1 MEKEQLLAVLM
12 AFKDGEINEQQIV
25 DHACNSIKKNVNTN
39 KVQKEVVRD
48 LRGLLIKQTLSE
60 NGLLLWRQLEN
71 PDINIPSRFFFG
83 L

>member
-1 MEKEQLLAVLM
+1 M

-25 DHACNSIKKNVNTN
+25 DHACISIKENVNAN

-71 PDINIPSRFFFG
+71 PDISIPGRFFLG

>member
-25 DHACNSIKKNVNTN
+25 DHACISIKENVNAN

-48 LRGLLIKQTLSE
+48 FRGLLIKQTLSE

-71 PDINIPSRFFFG
+71 PDISIPGRFFLG

>member
-1 MEKEQLLAVLM
+1 MEKEQLLAALM

-25 DHACNSIKKNVNTN
+25 DHACISIKENVNAN

-71 PDINIPSRFFFG
+71 PDISIPGRFFLG

>member
-1 MEKEQLLAVLM
+1 MEKEQLLAALM

-25 DHACNSIKKNVNTN
+25 DHACISIKENVNAN

-48 LRGLLIKQTLSE
+48 FRGLLIKQTLSE

-71 PDINIPSRFFFG
+71 PDISIPGRFFLG

>member
-25 DHACNSIKKNVNTN
+25 DHACISIKKNVNTN
-39 KVQKEVVRD
+39 KVRKEVVRS

-71 PDINIPSRFFFG
+71 SDINIPSRFFFG